1 MTATKKTTSNKTKG
15 NGKKSNAGRKD
26 VWEKSIKPNL
36 DKIEQWYKDGSTE
49 KEIIE
54 ALGVSKTSFYKYK
67 AEKTELA
74 NLEKFSREV
83 LVANIKNS
91 LYLRAIGYDYKE
103 TKTYYRK
110 PRGEK
115 DAKEEF
121 IYTEEYKKHL
131 PASETAGL
139 ILLKH
144 WDKKEKWTG
153 DPQTLEMK
161 EKQFRL
167 ETMKTMQ
174 DKWIDQVDDND
185 FEKVLN
191 LLEGKNE

>member
-1 MTATKKTTSNKTKG
+1 MSEKKSTTSKKTKG
-15 NGKKSNAGRKD
+15 NGTKKVGRKD
-26 VWEKSIKPNL
+26 VWESKIKPNL
-36 DKIEQWYKDGSTE
+36 DKIEKWYKEGATE

-54 ALGVSKTSFYKYK
+54 SLEIGKTSFYKYK

-74 NLEKFSREV
+74 DLERFSREV
-83 LVANIKNS
+83 LVENIKNA
-91 LYLRAIGYDYKE
+91 LYKRAIGYDYEE
-103 TKTYYRK
+103 TKTTFRK
-110 PRGEK
+110 PRGGG
-115 DAKEEF
+115 DNDVEF
-121 IYTEEYKKHL
+121 IYTEKVKKHQA
-131 PASETAGL
+131 ASETAGL

-174 DKWIDQVDDND
+174 DKWLDKVDEDD
-185 FEKVLN
+185 FEKVIDI
-191 LLEGKNE
+191 LEGKNE